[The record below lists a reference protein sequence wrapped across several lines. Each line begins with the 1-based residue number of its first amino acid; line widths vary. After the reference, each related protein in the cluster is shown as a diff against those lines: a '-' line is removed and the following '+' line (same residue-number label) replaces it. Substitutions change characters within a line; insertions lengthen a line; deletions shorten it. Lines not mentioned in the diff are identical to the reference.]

1 MGVTNLAR
9 AALPRKGLAQV
20 LIAALWSTLV
30 AALSVGVALSAVPVA
45 HAQDATLAALK
56 ERLTATARGAGLG
69 ERIGISI
76 VDLRT
81 RTSVLNLRAE
91 LPLNPASNMKLLT
104 AAASLI
110 ELGPEYRLQT
120 GLYGRVTDGVVR
132 GGLCL
137 KGRGDPTLG
146 RDDLMSFAQRAYEEG
161 AREVDEVLID
171 GTYFDDRV
179 LPPLFEQQPNE
190 IAPFRA
196 AVSALAVKANAYTL
210 RVRPGAREGAPAIVA
225 VDAADYFQ
233 IENALLTGPGALSVI
248 ADDRPTTEGVLLAL
262 SGNIPLGTPS
272 AAYERR
278 VPEPLRFA
286 GQLFAD
292 SLRRAGISVAKRVN
306 LSPCPSDL
314 PLIQLQSSPP
324 LAQIIWRL
332 GKDSDNFVAEMLLKV
347 MGAERTHRPGSS
359 SDGAEVV
366 VDIMKQLGVASEG
379 LIVLNGSGLFQGNRV
394 AADQLT
400 GLLTTM
406 YANPAVRDE
415 FVAHLA
421 VGGVDGTLARRFG
434 KLPAKRIVRAK
445 TGTLADVVAL
455 SGFVLGPTPERAFAF
470 SYLANGVAGKHG
482 AARALIDQLVDILAQ
497 HLYAR

>member
-1 MGVTNLAR
+1 MLVG
-9 AALPRKGLAQV
+9 
-20 LIAALWSTLV
+20 ALWS
-30 AALSVGVALSAVPVA
+30 AAGPVA
-45 HAQDATLAALK
+45 HAQPAAHVQDATLAALK
-56 ERLTATARGAGLG
+56 ERLNSIARGSGLG

-81 RTSVLNLRAE
+81 GTRVLDLRAE

-110 ELGPEYRLQT
+110 ELGPDYRLQT
-120 GLYGRVTDGVVR
+120 GLYGRVIDGVVR

-137 KGRGDPTLG
+137 RGRGDPTLG
-146 RDDLMSFAQRAYEEG
+146 REDLMAFAQRAYEEG

-196 AVSALAVKANAYTL
+196 PVSALAVKANAYTL
-210 RVRPGAREGAPAIVA
+210 RVRPGPREGAPAIVA
-225 VDAADYFQ
+225 VDATDYFQ
-233 IENALLTGPGALSVI
+233 LENAILTGPGALSVI
-248 ADDRPTTEGVLLAL
+248 ADDRPTPDGVALAL
-262 SGNIPLGTPS
+262 SGNIPIGTPS

-306 LSPCPSDL
+306 LGPCPSDL
-314 PLIQLQSSPP
+314 PLILLHNSPP
-324 LAQIIWRL
+324 LAQILWRL

-347 MGAERTHRPGSS
+347 MGAERTHRRGTS

-366 VDIMKQLGVASEG
+366 VDIMKQLGVVTEG

-400 GLLTTM
+400 GLLSAM
-406 YANPAVRDE
+406 YANPALRDE
-415 FVAHLA
+415 FVAQLA

-445 TGTLADVVAL
+445 TGTLSDVVAL
-455 SGFVLGPTPERAFAF
+455 SGYVLGPTPERAFAF
-470 SYLANGVAGKHG
+470 SYLANGIAGKQG
-482 AARALIDQLVDILAQ
+482 AARALIDQLVDVLAQ